1 MRQSTAE
8 EQLAQKTPDS
18 ACVARN
24 LPESAT
30 DKAPVQLTADAMEL
44 TSDIGRDAPADP
56 IVVAANN
63 AFERIENHRRLF
75 RRDWLPFL
83 DGVYH
88 LSLQAWKSAGR
99 RTRLNGKPDW
109 GHDRVQVEFRKAIRG
124 LPWEHYFESRR
135 TLLSVL
141 RKIGGDRERF
151 LEWYDDNNRADMREC
166 VGHPETL
173 WRMFEKVVPRRAPAG
188 QQEQR
193 EDAADSRADEPV
205 DEKAAARTDAKAT
218 DEAPR
223 SSVNAKTLSARTDA
237 ERMADLVVRN
247 EKWHDFGAMLLDS
260 MNDGRSTLEAPLH
273 EKLDYLLA
281 KTTRDDHE
289 VP

>member
-1 MRQSTAE
+1 MST
-8 EQLAQKTPDS
+8 LAVQDS
-18 ACVARN
+18 A
-24 LPESAT
+24 PS
-30 DKAPVQLTADAMEL
+30 MEL
-44 TSDIGRDAPADP
+44 TSDIGRDAPADR
-56 IVVAANN
+56 IVVDANS
-63 AFERIENHRRLF
+63 AFERIEDHRRLF

-109 GHDRVQVEFRKAIRG
+109 DHDRVQVEFRKAIRG
-124 LPWEHYFESRR
+124 LPWERYFESRR

-141 RKIGGDRERF
+141 RKIGGDREAF
-151 LEWYDDNNRADMREC
+151 LEWHDDDKRADKRERA
-166 VGHPETL
+166 GHPETL
-173 WRMFEKVVPRRAPAG
+173 WRMFEKEVLRPAPAG
-188 QQEQR
+188 RQEQR
-193 EDAADSRADEPV
+193 DDAADARADDEPV

-223 SSVNAKTLSARTDA
+223 SSVNARTLSARTDA

-247 EKWHDFGAMLLDS
+247 EKWHDFGTMLLDS
-260 MNDGRSTLEAPLH
+260 MNDGRSTLEAHLR